1 MPPYA
6 HDAFTAAHEAL
17 QSRWLDILMTGLSVA
32 FEPWILALIALALF
46 SWLERDVPSVLRSF
60 LPLLAA
66 LAVAVAG
73 GVVAGAGPFGGQAL
87 GTAVFASYGVAAYGK
102 RALPLLLVPLAG
114 GLVRVHAGAY
124 WGVDVVRGWGVGAA
138 LGVLAW
144 LVAVRLWPRPRGKC

>member
-6 HDAFTAAHEAL
+6 QDAFTAAHEAL
-17 QSRWLDILMTGLSVA
+17 QSRWLDVLMTGLSVA

-73 GVVAGAGPFGGQAL
+73 GVIAGAGPFGGQAL
-87 GTAVFASYGVAAYGK
+87 ATSVFASYGVAARPRARG
-102 RALPLLLVPLAG
+102 RALGRGRPARLG
-114 GLVRVHAGAY
+114 TRRGA
-124 WGVDVVRGWGVGAA
+124 R
-138 LGVLAW
+138 
-144 LVAVRLWPRPRGKC
+144 RPRVARGRSALAARAG